1 MKRFYCTVCKRI
13 KRVRKYP
20 ANVVT
25 PNAETVTN
33 RVGSCTY
40 HHLTARERFISAH
53 SFGETVINRK
63 VGV

>member
-33 RVGSCTY
+33 RVGSCSY
-40 HHLTARERFISAH
+40 HTIPRHDTARNPRNVAQ
-53 SFGETVINRK
+53 K
-63 VGV
+63 VGA